1 MVEPWRKEKKNF
13 FLPSLCSSVFHLLFF
28 YDRWIVRTIICKL
41 IVERNSWSRFFERW
55 FKHSISIFSLLLNY
69 HDCIYKYVDKFREP
83 GEWALNSQN
92 FTLSLSLSLIAQ
104 LNTGWHPAETWVP
117 SFISYK
123 VPVSSDKTLSTRLRA
138 IEDAFHEFY
147 VCKPSDNCI

>member
-92 FTLSLSLSLIAQ
+92 FTLSLSLSSRSLIPVDIRRK
-104 LNTGWHPAETWVP
+104 LEFPALSLTR
-117 SFISYK
+117 FQC
-123 VPVSSDKTLSTRLRA
+123 PVIKPCQRDWGPLRMHFTNFTCVNQV
-138 IEDAFHEFY
+138 IIAFR
-147 VCKPSDNCI
+147 